1 MRHRRPLDANLLEPG
16 LLSIFRLFITVRW
29 MALVSG
35 LVFSALLDASY
46 LEAFAQFPFASPL
59 MMLVVESSFMLF
71 YVWYRPV
78 QRKLGRFFLPLGLAI
93 VILSPIIGSYVEMLH
108 SSAPR
113 LSAYHANWNLFVT
126 LFIPLVILA
135 WQYSFRAVV
144 KFVIFTTVAD
154 ILLKVSVIGF
164 DLQDYYVI
172 WSVTAIRIIAFLM
185 VGYMITTLIDAQRR
199 MRRELAEAN
208 VNLANLS
215 LTSEQLTISRERN
228 RMAREL
234 HDTLAHTLSGVAVQ
248 LEAVS
253 ALWESDNQSARLMLE
268 QSLAATRS
276 GLTETRR
283 ALQSLRASPLEDMG
297 AILAIRN
304 MARAVAKRSGLTL
317 DLQLCDQLENLPPEV
332 EQCLY
337 RVAQEAM
344 ANIDQH
350 ANARRATVHLT
361 QSNGAIELSISDD
374 GRGFDCEGIDADRQ
388 FGLRGMRERAEAVGG
403 TFTAKSQPGR
413 GTEIRLT
420 VPVESPLTAASKAF
434 TE

>member
-1 MRHRRPLDANLLEPG
+1 
-16 LLSIFRLFITVRW
+16 
-29 MALVSG
+29 MALISG
-35 LVFSALLDASY
+35 LVFSALLDVSY

-59 MMLVVESSFMLF
+59 TMLVAESSFMLF
-71 YVWYRPV
+71 YVWYQPV
-78 QRKLGRFFLPLGLAI
+78 QRRLGRFFLPVGLAI

-108 SSAPR
+108 AGDPR

-144 KFVIFTTVAD
+144 KFVIFTTAAD

-172 WSVTAIRIIAFLM
+172 WSVTAIRVIAFLM
-185 VGYMITTLIDAQRR
+185 VGYMITTLIDAQRK

-297 AILAIRN
+297 VILAIRN

-317 DLQLCDQLENLPPEV
+317 DLQLCDQLENLSPKWS
-332 EQCLY
+332 
-337 RVAQEAM
+337 
-344 ANIDQH
+344 
-350 ANARRATVHLT
+350 NAFIAWLRKQWQILIPT
-361 QSNGAIELSISDD
+361 QRFFHMCQN
-374 GRGFDCEGIDADRQ
+374 
-388 FGLRGMRERAEAVGG
+388 
-403 TFTAKSQPGR
+403 
-413 GTEIRLT
+413 
-420 VPVESPLTAASKAF
+420 
-434 TE
+434 